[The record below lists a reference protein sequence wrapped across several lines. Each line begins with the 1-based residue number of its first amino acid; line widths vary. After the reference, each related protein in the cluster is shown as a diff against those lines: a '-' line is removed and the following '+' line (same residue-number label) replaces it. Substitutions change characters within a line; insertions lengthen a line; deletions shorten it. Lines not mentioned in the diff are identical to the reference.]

1 MAKLVD
7 AIDAKTYLDNF
18 LESYLFWRTI
28 LIGKEVDY
36 YSTGRKPLGV
46 RVPRPPLNE
55 YGQVLELARQRC
67 LRSIGPKG
75 RVGSN
80 PSLATTNYAPLV

>member
-18 LESYLFWRTI
+18 SLWRTI

-36 YSTGRKPLGV
+36 YSTGRNPLGV
-46 RVPRPPLNE
+46 RVPRPPFNN
-55 YGQVLELARQRC
+55 YGQVLKLVDNSALEALAR
-67 LRSIGPKG
+67 KG
-75 RVGSN
+75 VRVRI
-80 PSLATTNYAPLV
+80 PPWPL

>member
-1 MAKLVD
+1 MAKLVA
-7 AIDAKTYLDNF
+7 AIDAKMYLDNF
-18 LESYLFWRTI
+18 SLWRTI

-36 YSTGRKPLGV
+36 YSTGRNPLGV
-46 RVPRPPLNE
+46 RVPRPPYNN

-80 PSLATTNYAPLV
+80 PSLATTNYALLV